1 MCISKLSIRAMLVLS
16 CVTFFAAAA
25 HAQFK
30 ASIQGTILDSK
41 GGVVAGAKVT
51 VTNQNTGVV
60 RETTASDQGFYRIN
74 ELPPGSYTVTVEASG
89 FKQTISKDIVVEAEQ
104 PRGFDVT
111 LQVGAVQESVTVSA
125 SAEGLQTEN
134 ASTTNTISSQEIL
147 TLPQFGRDP
156 YELIRLTPGVFGDAA
171 RQGNGNSF
179 ALPQQVGPGG
189 SNNQIF
195 QVENQVQVSSNGQ
208 RVTANTYT
216 LDGVSVDSL
225 ANGGSAVITPNQES
239 VQEIVVTSASFNAE
253 QGRNSGAQV
262 QVISKGGTNNYHGS
276 GLIKFNDKGLNAF
289 NKFYGPTTGTLPTLS
304 CEGGAFTIVAS
315 HCPTRN
321 DQKYR
326 DFGGSVGGPIVHD
339 KLFFFFSYE
348 GLRQS
353 NTITKRD
360 VKLETPAFEKYVVQ
374 VNPNSLA
381 AKIFNTPGIAP
392 RISTTTKEV
401 DCCSLVTNP
410 SDPNFRQLGQWYLP
424 GNTPKMGQ
432 AVGNGPDGIT
442 DWGIYD
448 LTIPNRS
455 AGDQFNG
462 RADYNAGRN
471 QFFFSSYF
479 VRLNNVNGGNRPI
492 EDVTFQPH
500 NRVATLGW
508 TRILSNVLVN
518 EARFN
523 FTRFAFD
530 QLQPQGQTNYGIPQI
545 RLFDFDAGGLGDPGT
560 IIGIAATGT
569 TPGKL
574 AENTFAFKD
583 TVNWIR
589 GNQAFKFG
597 VDITREQNNDNES
610 GFERPNYQFRG
621 LLNFAN
627 DACCFFEGVAVN
639 PLTGGNPNG
648 QRYFR
653 TAAYSLF
660 LQDDWKIRP
669 NLTINLGLRW
679 EYFPPVTETQNRLS
693 NYIFGT
699 NGFFNASVKT
709 VSQLYNPDRKDFG
722 PRLGFAYSPNVWGHR
737 TVLRGG
743 FGILYDRPFGTL
755 YSNVRQN
762 TPFFAQAGI
771 CCFFDPGAIVGPP
784 PGSNIQ
790 YSLGSSRLANSYPA
804 NANLAFGVAPDGA
817 LCGNAACTTATKVDI
832 FGALPNE
839 PTPYVYVYS
848 LQTQFEPFKDL
859 QVTLGYQGSR
869 SRKLARTIDLNR
881 FHPGDTFD
889 PRCPP
894 PAGSPP
900 GTLGPPCGNVDG
912 VQSASPDLVP
922 CGPTNPACPAPVI
935 VGNNRFGRVFIPL
948 SDVNASFDA
957 GIFEVTRRFSH
968 GLTVSSV
975 YTLSH
980 SIDTSSYEIGFQ
992 QTDPSN
998 QLIDKASSDYDVR
1011 HHWQLSGYW
1020 ELPILRNRHDFLGRA
1035 FGGWTLGGI
1044 LDKHSGFPFSALI
1057 GSCDTNND
1065 RNGDGTCP
1073 DLPAAYFGGVLK
1085 SPSKQQ
1091 WINGAFPSPATE
1103 FDVTTRGPGCR
1114 CRNIF
1119 VGPGYTDVDASI
1131 GKIFA
1136 FPSIPFLGEGAKL
1149 EFRANL
1155 FNVFNILNLQPLA
1168 PATAPTDI
1176 INTGSFGR
1184 PSDGLSGRVI
1194 EFQARLSF

>member
-1 MCISKLSIRAMLVLS
+1 MRLSSVFIRASLLLICVLVFS
-16 CVTFFAAAA
+16 AASR
-25 HAQFK
+25 AQFR
-30 ASIQGTILDSK
+30 ASIQGTVLDPK
-41 GGVVAGAKVT
+41 GAAVAGAKVT
-51 VTNQNTGVV
+51 VTNQDTTIQ
-60 RETTASDQGFYRIN
+60 RETTTSDQGFYRVN
-74 ELPPGSYTVTVEASG
+74 ELPPGTYTVSVEAAG
-89 FKQTISKDIVVEAEQ
+89 FKQEVLKNIIIEAEQ
-104 PRGFDVT
+104 PRGLDVT
-111 LQVGAVQESVTVSA
+111 MEVGAVVESVTVSA
-125 SAEGLQTEN
+125 GETGLQTEN
-134 ASTTNTISSQEIL
+134 ASITNTITSQEVL

-156 YELIRLTPGVFGDAA
+156 YELLRLTPGVFGDAA

-189 SNNQIF
+189 SNSEIF
-195 QVENQVQVSSNGQ
+195 QTENQVQISSNGQ

-225 ANGGSAVITPNQES
+225 SNGGAAVITPNQES
-239 VQEIVVTSASFNAE
+239 VQEIVVTSATFNAE

-262 QVISKGGTNNYHGS
+262 QVISKGGTNNFHGS

-289 NKFYGPTTGTLPTLS
+289 NKFYGPTTGTLPTLT

-326 DFGGSVGGPIVHD
+326 DFGGSFGGPILKD

-360 VKLETPAFEKYVVQ
+360 VKLETPAFEQYVIQ

-381 AKIFNTPGIAP
+381 AKVFKTPGVAA
-392 RISTTTKEV
+392 RISTTTKQV

-410 SDPNFRQLGQWYLP
+410 SDPNFRQLGQWYTA
-424 GNTPKMGQ
+424 GNTPRMGQ
-432 AVGNGPDGIT
+432 AVGNGPDGIP
-442 DWGIYD
+442 DWGIFD
-448 LTIPNRS
+448 LRVPNS
-455 AGDQFNG
+455 STGDQFNG
-462 RADYNAGRN
+462 RLDYTKGLN
-471 QFFFSSYF
+471 QFFFSTYS
-479 VRLNNVNGGNRPI
+479 VSLNNLNGANRPI
-492 EDVTFQPH
+492 EDLTLAPN
-500 NRVATLGW
+500 NRVATVGW
-508 TRILSNVLVN
+508 TRTINSRFLN

-523 FTRFAFD
+523 FTRFSFN
-530 QLQPQGQTNYGIPQI
+530 QLPPSGLTDYGIPQV
-545 RLFDFDAGGLGDPGT
+545 RLFDFDAGGLGDVGT
-560 IIGIAATGT
+560 LLGIPAAGT

-589 GNQAFKFG
+589 GNQGFKFG
-597 VDITREQNNDNES
+597 VEVTKEQNNDNES

-627 DACCFFEGVAVN
+627 DACCFAESVAVN
-639 PLTGGNPNG
+639 PLTGANPDG

-653 TAAYSLF
+653 SAIYALF
-660 LQDDWKIRP
+660 VQDDWKIRP

-679 EYFPPVTETQNRLS
+679 EYFPPITETQNRLS

-699 NGFFNASVKT
+699 QGFINGSVQKVT
-709 VSQLYNPDRKDFG
+709 QLYNSNKTDFG
-722 PRLGFAYSPNVWGHR
+722 PRLGFAYSPNVWGHK

-743 FGILYDRPFGTL
+743 FGILYDRPFETL
-755 YSNVRQN
+755 FSNVRQN
-762 TPFFAQAGI
+762 TPFFAQPLL
-771 CCFFDPGAIVGPP
+771 CCFFDPGPIVGPP

-790 YSLGSSRLANSYPA
+790 YALGSSSLANSYPA
-804 NANLAFGVAPDGA
+804 NKNLAFGVAPDGA

-848 LQTQFEPFKDL
+848 LQTQLEPVNKL
-859 QVTLGYQGSR
+859 QVTVGYQGSR

-881 FHPGDTFD
+881 FRPGDTFD
-889 PRCPP
+889 PCNPP
-894 PAGSPP
+894 VVGK
-900 GTLGPPCGNVDG
+900 TCGNVDE
-912 VQSASPDLVP
+912 VQSASPDGVP
-922 CGPTNPACPAPVI
+922 CGPSNPACPAPII
-935 VGNNRFGRVFIPL
+935 VGNNRFGRVFVPL
-948 SDVNASFDA
+948 PDVNASFDA
-957 GIFEVTRRFSH
+957 GIFQVSRRFSR
-968 GLTVSSV
+968 GLTLSSV
-975 YTLSH
+975 YTYSH

-992 QTDPSN
+992 QSDPFN
-998 QLIDKASSDYDVR
+998 QLINKGSSDYDVR

-1020 ELPILRNRHDFLGRA
+1020 EVPFLRSRHDLLGRA
-1035 FGGWTLGGI
+1035 LGGWTLGGI

-1057 GSCDTNND
+1057 GSCDPNND

-1073 DLPAAYFGGVLK
+1073 DLPAAYFGGAIQN
-1085 SPSKQQ
+1085 PSKKQ
-1091 WINGAFPSPATE
+1091 WINGIFPNPKTE

-1119 VGPGYTDVDASI
+1119 TGPGYTDVDLSF
-1131 GKIFA
+1131 GKIFS
-1136 FPSIPFLGEGAKL
+1136 FPSSRALGEAAQL
-1149 EFRANL
+1149 EFRANF
-1155 FNVFNILNLQPLA
+1155 FNAFNILNLQPLA

-1194 EFQARLSF
+1194 EFQLRLSF

>member
-1 MCISKLSIRAMLVLS
+1 MRLKALLVILLSLCAVS
-16 CVTFFAAAA
+16 AY
-25 HAQFK
+25 AQFK
-30 ASIQGTILDSK
+30 ASLQGTVLDSK
-41 GGVVAGAKVT
+41 GGAVAGAKVM
-51 VTNQNTGVV
+51 VTNQNTSIA

-89 FKQTISKDIVVEAEQ
+89 FKQAISKDIVVEAEQ
-104 PRGFDVT
+104 PRGYDVI
-111 LQVGAVQESVTVSA
+111 LQIGAVQESVTVSA

-189 SNNQIF
+189 SNSQIF
-195 QVENQVQVSSNGQ
+195 QTENQVQVSSNGQ

-216 LDGVSVDSL
+216 LAGVSVDSL
-225 ANGGSAVITPNQES
+225 GNGGSAVITPNQES

-326 DFGGSVGGPIVHD
+326 DFAGSLGGPILHD

-353 NTITKRD
+353 NTIVKRD
-360 VKLETPAFEKYVVQ
+360 VKLQAPAFEKYVIQ

-448 LTIPNRS
+448 LRVPNSS
-455 AGDQFNG
+455 AGDQYNG
-462 RADYNAGRN
+462 RIDYNRGLN

-479 VRLNNVNGGNRPI
+479 VRLNNLNGGNRPL
-492 EDVTFQPH
+492 EDLTLAPH
-500 NRVATLGW
+500 NYVTTVGW
-508 TRILSNVLVN
+508 TRIINSVLVN

-523 FTRFAFD
+523 FTRFAFN
-530 QLQPQGQTNYGIPQI
+530 QLQPSGLTSYGIPQI

-560 IIGIAATGT
+560 IIGIAAAGT

-627 DACCFFEGVAVN
+627 DACCFF
-639 PLTGGNPNG
+639 NG
-648 QRYFR
+648 
-653 TAAYSLF
+653 
-660 LQDDWKIRP
+660 
-669 NLTINLGLRW
+669 
-679 EYFPPVTETQNRLS
+679 
-693 NYIFGT
+693 
-699 NGFFNASVKT
+699 SVKT
-709 VSQLYNPDRKDFG
+709 VSQLYNPNKKDFG
-722 PRLGFAYSPNVWGHR
+722 PRVGFAYSPSVWGHK

-790 YSLGSSRLANSYPA
+790 YALGTSRQANSYPA
-804 NANLAFGVAPDGA
+804 NPNL
-817 LCGNAACTTATKVDI
+817 
-832 FGALPNE
+832 
-839 PTPYVYVYS
+839 
-848 LQTQFEPFKDL
+848 
-859 QVTLGYQGSR
+859 
-869 SRKLARTIDLNR
+869 
-881 FHPGDTFD
+881 
-889 PRCPP
+889 
-894 PAGSPP
+894 
-900 GTLGPPCGNVDG
+900 
-912 VQSASPDLVP
+912 
-922 CGPTNPACPAPVI
+922 
-935 VGNNRFGRVFIPL
+935 
-948 SDVNASFDA
+948 
-957 GIFEVTRRFSH
+957 
-968 GLTVSSV
+968 
-975 YTLSH
+975 
-980 SIDTSSYEIGFQ
+980 
-992 QTDPSN
+992 
-998 QLIDKASSDYDVR
+998 
-1011 HHWQLSGYW
+1011 
-1020 ELPILRNRHDFLGRA
+1020 
-1035 FGGWTLGGI
+1035 
-1044 LDKHSGFPFSALI
+1044 
-1057 GSCDTNND
+1057 
-1065 RNGDGTCP
+1065 
-1073 DLPAAYFGGVLK
+1073 
-1085 SPSKQQ
+1085 
-1091 WINGAFPSPATE
+1091 
-1103 FDVTTRGPGCR
+1103 
-1114 CRNIF
+1114 
-1119 VGPGYTDVDASI
+1119 
-1131 GKIFA
+1131 
-1136 FPSIPFLGEGAKL
+1136 
-1149 EFRANL
+1149 
-1155 FNVFNILNLQPLA
+1155 
-1168 PATAPTDI
+1168 
-1176 INTGSFGR
+1176 
-1184 PSDGLSGRVI
+1184 
-1194 EFQARLSF
+1194 

>member
-1 MCISKLSIRAMLVLS
+1 MRLKALLVILLSLCAVS
-16 CVTFFAAAA
+16 AY
-25 HAQFK
+25 AQFK
-30 ASIQGTILDSK
+30 ASLQGTVLDSK
-41 GGVVAGAKVT
+41 GGAVAGAKVM
-51 VTNQNTGVV
+51 VTNQNTGIA

-89 FKQTISKDIVVEAEQ
+89 FKQAISKDIVVEAEQ
-104 PRGFDVT
+104 PRGYDVI
-111 LQVGAVQESVTVSA
+111 LQIGAVQESVTVSA

-189 SNNQIF
+189 SNSQIF
-195 QVENQVQVSSNGQ
+195 QTENQVQVSSNGQ

-225 ANGGSAVITPNQES
+225 GNGGSAVITPNQES

-289 NKFYGPTTGTLPTLS
+289 NKFYGPTAGTLPTLS

-326 DFGGSVGGPIVHD
+326 DFAGSLGGPILHD

-353 NTITKRD
+353 NTIVKRD
-360 VKLETPAFEKYVVQ
+360 VKLETPAFEKYVIQ

-448 LTIPNRS
+448 LRVPNSS
-455 AGDQFNG
+455 AGDQYNG
-462 RADYNAGRN
+462 RIDYNRGLN

-479 VRLNNVNGGNRPI
+479 VRLNNLNGGNRPL
-492 EDVTFQPH
+492 EDLTLAPH
-500 NRVATLGW
+500 NYVTTVGW
-508 TRILSNVLVN
+508 TRIINSVLVN

-523 FTRFAFD
+523 FTRFAFN
-530 QLQPQGQTNYGIPQI
+530 QLQPSGLTSYGIPQI

-560 IIGIAATGT
+560 IIGIAAAGT

-639 PLTGGNPNG
+639 PLTGGTPDG

-660 LQDDWKIRP
+660 VQDDWKIRP

-699 NGFFNASVKT
+699 NGFFNGSVKT
-709 VSQLYNPDRKDFG
+709 VSQLYNPNKKDFG
-722 PRLGFAYSPNVWGHR
+722 PRVGFAYSPSVWGHK

-790 YSLGSSRLANSYPA
+790 YALGTSRQANSYPA
-804 NANLAFGVAPDGA
+804 NPNLAFGVAPDGA
-817 LCGNAACTTATKVDI
+817 LCGNPACTSVTKVDI

-848 LQTQFEPFKDL
+848 LQTQLELFHNL
-859 QVTLGYQGSR
+859 QVTVGYQGSR

-889 PRCPP
+889 PCNPP
-894 PAGSPP
+894 QVGK
-900 GTLGPPCGNVDG
+900 TCGNVDG
-912 VQSASPDLVP
+912 VQSASPDGVP
-922 CGPTNPACPAPVI
+922 CGPSNPACPAPVI
-935 VGNNRFGRVFIPL
+935 VGNNRFGRVFVPL
-948 SDVNASFDA
+948 PDVNASFDA

-968 GLTVSSV
+968 GLTLSSV

-998 QLIDKASSDYDVR
+998 QLIDKGSSDYDVR

-1020 ELPILRNRHDFLGRA
+1020 ELPILRNRHDFMGRA
-1035 FGGWTLGGI
+1035 FGGWTLSGI

-1085 SPSKQQ
+1085 NPSKKQ
-1091 WINGAFPSPATE
+1091 WINGVFPSPSTE
-1103 FDVTTRGPGCR
+1103 FDITTRGPGCR

-1136 FPSIPFLGEGAKL
+1136 FPGTRLLGEGAKL

-1194 EFQARLSF
+1194 EFQARFSF